1 VKVRGILTIIL
12 INSIVFFA
20 MITLHEFGHV
30 IAGAF
35 SGCTG
40 STAVLIDANFV
51 GPYTQMECPTTST
64 MSVEMSGFFI
74 TALFSLSFLLLNYP
88 TKNLFFVGMGLS
100 IVFSS
105 LDLSM
110 IISSTYAIYSAVSA
124 GFFFIIFGEYR
135 IASAYANS
143 KFNLNFFETDED
155 WI

>member
-1 VKVRGILTIIL
+1 
-12 INSIVFFA
+12 
-20 MITLHEFGHV
+20 
-30 IAGAF
+30 
-35 SGCTG
+35 
-40 STAVLIDANFV
+40 
-51 GPYTQMECPTTST
+51 

-135 IASAYANS
+135 IASAYVNN
-143 KFNLNFFETDED
+143 KFNLNFFEVDED